1 MIISN
6 IQFALAMYV
15 KSLQLC
21 LTLVTSLTIVHQL
34 LCQWDSQG
42 KNNEVDWHALLQ
54 VIFPTQGLNP
64 HLLPLLHWQA
74 GFLLITTPGK
84 PIELVPSINNILY

>member
-54 VIFPTQGLNP
+54 VIFTTQVSYM
-64 HLLPLLHWQA
+64 HLLCLLGWQA
-74 GFLLITTPGK
+74 GSLPLVPPGK
-84 PIELVPSINNILY
+84 PLLCAIAFYI